1 MPRNCVFEPNALN
14 ELFEWTRHDVKTV
27 QRIELLLRDIS
38 REPFKGIGKPEP
50 LKGKLKGKWSRRI
63 TDEHRLIYEVT
74 DEEIIVLSCKG
85 HYE

>member
-1 MPRNCVFEPNALN
+1 MRNTLFKPDALAQ
-14 ELFEWTRHDVKTV
+14 LLEWSRVDAKISKKI
-27 QRIELLLRDIS
+27 IELAES
-38 REPFKGIGKPEP
+38 TAKTPFAGIGKPEP

-74 DEEIIVLSCKG
+74 DTEIIIVSCKG